1 MSKVYSKVLPW
12 SNKGDFRGP
21 PLSSLVTVWAELSLL
36 VQITLVPTGIV
47 IVSGA
52 YLKSAI
58 FISITLAEAAAAV
71 VVAGAAVVMAA
82 IVAAAVVVVV
92 AGVVIA
98 AIVIAALVVIA
109 VGVVTVGAVVIA
121 LIEVPGDIT
130 IAAVV
135 GAAAGAGTVVAVLS
149 PQAASNSDKS
159 STNPRKLYFLPG
171 FIFVPSIVR

>member
-1 MSKVYSKVLPW
+1 LPW
-12 SNKGDFRGP
+12 SNKVDFKGP

-109 VGVVTVGAVVIA
+109 VVIA

-135 GAAAGAGTVVAVLS
+135 GAAAGTGTVVAVLS

>member
-1 MSKVYSKVLPW
+1 
-12 SNKGDFRGP
+12 
-21 PLSSLVTVWAELSLL
+21 
-36 VQITLVPTGIV
+36 
-47 IVSGA
+47 
-52 YLKSAI
+52 
-58 FISITLAEAAAAV
+58 
-71 VVAGAAVVMAA
+71 MAA

-109 VGVVTVGAVVIA
+109 VVIA

-135 GAAAGAGTVVAVLS
+135 GAAAGTGTVVAVLS